1 MEGWV
6 LDRDSAVCVTFL
18 PLCHVLPYFTYIHM
32 YCCCSQEFLPN
43 FYLTRSIHLHF
54 PPKLS
59 RVFPVLAVASAGPCV
74 GPHNNIDHPC
84 CSHRRLIQVSM
95 LNGRRI
101 FKMTVMHTKTLTKV
115 DTFDRLAFLNKM
127 RNDALSKKRSVF
139 KDQRTEQVRKEN
151 EKYR

>member
-1 MEGWV
+1 
-6 LDRDSAVCVTFL
+6 
-18 PLCHVLPYFTYIHM
+18 
-32 YCCCSQEFLPN
+32 
-43 FYLTRSIHLHF
+43 
-54 PPKLS
+54 
-59 RVFPVLAVASAGPCV
+59 
-74 GPHNNIDHPC
+74 
-84 CSHRRLIQVSM
+84 M